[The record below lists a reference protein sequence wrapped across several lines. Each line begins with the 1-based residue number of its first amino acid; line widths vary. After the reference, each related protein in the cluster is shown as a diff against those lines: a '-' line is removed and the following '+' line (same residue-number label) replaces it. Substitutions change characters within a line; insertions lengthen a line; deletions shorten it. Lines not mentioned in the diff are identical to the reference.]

1 MSTSRCRGEI
11 GAPVDVQASGDGGAR
26 NEDVR
31 HRVVSNEMERSRPE
45 VGETILDGATRQFPD
60 TRESPCIV

>member
-1 MSTSRCRGEI
+1 MFRRRLL
-11 GAPVDVQASGDGGAR
+11 GDGGAR

-31 HRVVSNEMERSRPE
+31 HRDVSNEIERTKPE
-45 VGETILDGATRQFPD
+45 VGETITGGATRQLSD

>member
-1 MSTSRCRGEI
+1 MATSKYRGDI
-11 GAPVDVQASGDGGAR
+11 GAQDDVQAPGDGGAR

-31 HRVVSNEMERSRPE
+31 HRDVSNEIERTKPE
-45 VGETILDGATRQFPD
+45 VGETSLNGATRQFLD